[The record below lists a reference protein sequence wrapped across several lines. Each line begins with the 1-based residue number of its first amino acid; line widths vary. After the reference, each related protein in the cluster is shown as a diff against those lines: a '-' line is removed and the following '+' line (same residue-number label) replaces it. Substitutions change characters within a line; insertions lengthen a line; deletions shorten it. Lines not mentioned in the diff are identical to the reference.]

1 MGSIRETKAT
11 TQDLAD
17 ALQRAA
23 QLKKTQAELM
33 KALFNRRGLERL
45 RDISDTDWAAAEAR
59 DNETN

>member
-23 QLKKTQAELM
+23 QLKKTRAELI

-45 RDISDTDWAAAEAR
+45 RDVSDEEWRRAEERDAA
-59 DNETN
+59 D